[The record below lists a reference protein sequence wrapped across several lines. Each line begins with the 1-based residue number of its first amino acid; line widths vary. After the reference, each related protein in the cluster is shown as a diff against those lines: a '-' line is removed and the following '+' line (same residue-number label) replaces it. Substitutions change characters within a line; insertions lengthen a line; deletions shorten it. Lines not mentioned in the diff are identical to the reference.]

1 MALVG
6 PAIEPLV
13 GILHKEVST
22 DILVDAVWALS
33 YLSDGANER
42 IERVMRSGV
51 TKRLVQF
58 LENKSSALLT
68 PTIRCLGNFA
78 TGSDIQTDIVLEAGI
93 LQHLAELLDNP
104 KVCLVL
110 PCGSIF
116 IFSLNSPLLSIS
128 GNNSEGIVL
137 AGFEHRRRHTR
148 ANICIDEAEW
158 RDEAAD

>member
-1 MALVG
+1 MSLLNNVTWAVSNLCRGKPAPDMALVG

-51 TKRLVQF
+51 TTRLVEF

-93 LQHLAELLDNP
+93 
-104 KVCLVL
+104 
-110 PCGSIF
+110 
-116 IFSLNSPLLSIS
+116 
-128 GNNSEGIVL
+128 VL

-158 RDEAAD
+158 RDEAVD